1 MRSEKHAGAFQARRK
16 RRIERRR
23 HEIVTAA
30 AQIFAEQGYTNTT
43 TKEIAAAADMAEGT
57 LYNYFDGKHE
67 ILLTILNEM
76 QKPIDALLEE
86 VSQLQQREDI
96 VALVERGFGIFV
108 EQLDF
113 TRTLLAEVW
122 VNERVLEDF
131 VMGRLQAIG
140 LKVQAFIERRIEQ
153 GMFRPLDASMVT
165 QMILGMVLALILP
178 ILRGKAPA
186 PSAEKR
192 HILAENVVSLLLD
205 GIRVRVFTPE
215 ILQSES

>member
-1 MRSEKHAGAFQARRK
+1 MRSKNHAGAYQARRQ

-30 AQIFAEQGYTNTT
+30 AQVFAEQGYTNAT

-57 LYNYFDGKHE
+57 LYNYFDGKHD
-67 ILLTILNEM
+67 ILLTILREM
-76 QKPIDALLEE
+76 QNPIDALLED

-96 VALVERGFGIFV
+96 VALVEHGFGIFV

-122 VNERVLEDF
+122 VNDRVLEDF
-131 VMGRLQAIG
+131 VMGRLRSIAQ
-140 LKVQAFIERRIEQ
+140 KVQAFIEQRIEE
-153 GMFRPLDASMVT
+153 GMFRPLDASLVT

-186 PSAEKR
+186 PSAEER
-192 HILAENVVSLLLD
+192 HILAENVVGLLLD
-205 GIRVRVFTPE
+205 GIRVRVFTAE
-215 ILQSES
+215 